1 MFPNFFKKVEGDGD
15 TEPPTYDDM
24 RRNIDAQIRALTKGD
39 ITKEREI
46 LSLEAIRALTE
57 LDAQAREYDD
67 LRKNTR
73 QNEQSQYQLGRIR
86 IFERLTGM
94 NRFAREHAYR
104 FARVSSLDG
113 FHGALGEMTSTT
125 AFVAVSDISQGGI
138 DIENSPHTRRVKTVF
153 LAKRHAVDDMKA
165 RDRCM
170 DNMRE
175 LFRQFMSVL
184 IQEKNSARRKQCF
197 YRPSYLVSRD

>member
-86 IFERLTGM
+86 IF
-94 NRFAREHAYR
+94 
-104 FARVSSLDG
+104 
-113 FHGALGEMTSTT
+113 
-125 AFVAVSDISQGGI
+125 
-138 DIENSPHTRRVKTVF
+138 
-153 LAKRHAVDDMKA
+153 
-165 RDRCM
+165 
-170 DNMRE
+170 
-175 LFRQFMSVL
+175 
-184 IQEKNSARRKQCF
+184 
-197 YRPSYLVSRD
+197 